1 MIDLGKT
8 YVLGL
13 YWRGFSKAL
22 IFGSEIN
29 ALREFPS
36 FNNAININALDPFLK
51 FSNIPDEQTIFKS
64 IWKLK
69 PANKIEFKLDK
80 DIFIDTPRSIKWWD
94 YKK

>member
-1 MIDLGKT
+1 M
-8 YVLGL
+8 GL

-36 FNNAININALDPFLK
+36 FNNSININALDPFLK

-80 DIFIDTPRSIKWWD
+80 DIFIDTQEVLNGGTIK
-94 YKK
+94 K